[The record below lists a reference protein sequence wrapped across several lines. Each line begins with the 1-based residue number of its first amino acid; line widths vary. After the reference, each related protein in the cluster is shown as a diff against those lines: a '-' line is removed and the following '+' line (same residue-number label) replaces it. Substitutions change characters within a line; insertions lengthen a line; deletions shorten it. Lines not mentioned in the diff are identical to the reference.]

1 MGASRVKAAHIYP
14 YALGTT
20 VMAML
25 FGDES
30 IGELFRSVFCYGLRD
45 ERFYASLWYPFH
57 RKRDGSYRR
66 SRDLGTCRKLRG
78 ERLEESLLE
87 PGICVLCLL
96 CRTFAKPTTPGKEMA
111 KKNFRVE
118 VLYNP
123 KEDQHY
129 ATLTGPPVSPDTAT
143 PVSRDSS
150 STASRDATSAAS
162 RDGTQIRA

>member
-1 MGASRVKAAHIYP
+1 MVTKFEFVRPTEASSMPLKEVTRLMSPTLVGPFTSSRYYACFFFFFFFSDTCCGRVQRNPAELNGQSSATDCETRDSTP
-14 YALGTT
+14 LS
-20 VMAML
+20 
-25 FGDES
+25 S
-30 IGELFRSVFCYGLRD
+30 IHSTAS
-45 ERFYASLWYPFH
+45 ERL
-57 RKRDGSYRR
+57 

-96 CRTFAKPTTPGKEMA
+96 CRTFAKPTTPAKEMA

-129 ATLTGPPVSPDTAT
+129 ATLTGH
-143 PVSRDSS
+143 
-150 STASRDATSAAS
+150 
-162 RDGTQIRA
+162 TQIRA